1 MVDNILLKAYFVNI
15 DLCLFKLNRK
25 YHRYQVN
32 LQQMIDVL
40 KDENE
45 DKNEDENMA
54 ERNIMQKIIDVSS
67 DKMEFLEH
75 LALAEAFPIL
85 YGDFQHRT
93 SEIK

>member
-40 KDENE
+40 EDE
-45 DKNEDENMA
+45 NEDENMA

-85 YGDFQHRT
+85 YGDFQQRT

>member
-1 MVDNILLKAYFVNI
+1 MVDNILLKDYFVNI

-40 KDENE
+40 EDE
-45 DKNEDENMA
+45 NEDENMA

-67 DKMEFLEH
+67 DKMELLEH

-85 YGDFQHRT
+85 YGDFQQRT
-93 SEIK
+93 SKIK

>member
-15 DLCLFKLNRK
+15 DLCLFKLNLK
-25 YHRYQVN
+25 YQRYQVN

-40 KDENE
+40 EDENE
-45 DKNEDENMA
+45 DEDENMA

-67 DKMEFLEH
+67 DKMELLEH
-75 LALAEAFPIL
+75 SALAEAFPIL
-85 YGDFQHRT
+85 YGDFQQRT